1 MSNWSRRAFVRAF
14 GLGGAAAAAVPQ
26 FVTARGREAF
36 SREAFGQAA
45 PGRPAALPAQRTATI
60 QLNSNENPNGPGV
73 KALDAV
79 RSALS
84 LANRYPYQEAG
95 ALTAAIAG
103 LHGVQ
108 ASQVIIGCGS
118 AEILRMAMQAFSSRA
133 RHLVTAAPTFET
145 PSEYAD
151 AFAVPIRTVRVGA
164 NLKLNLATMELEV
177 QGAGLVYV
185 CNPNN
190 PTATVLGAAELSAF
204 IERVGR
210 ASPQTAILVD
220 EAYHDYVDDA
230 SYKTSIPLA
239 VAQRNVIVS
248 RTCSKIHGCAGL
260 RCGYAIAHGET
271 IAKLARFKL
280 ETGVNQLAI
289 AAARAALGDRERVER
304 ERATNRETREFTRRL
319 FESLGCPVTPSETN
333 FILVDLRRD
342 SRLFRDE
349 CRRAGVVVGRPFP
362 PLNNHVRISIG
373 TMDEMRRAAAI
384 FKRFL

>member
-1 MSNWSRRAFVRAF
+1 MTNWSRRAFVRAF
-14 GLGGAAAAAVPQ
+14 GLGGAAAAVPQ
-26 FVTARGREAF
+26 FVTARGREAV

-45 PGRPAALPAQRTATI
+45 PATPAAGAARRAAVI
-60 QLNSNENPNGPGV
+60 QLNSNENPNGPGA
-73 KALDAV
+73 KALDAI
-79 RSALS
+79 RAMLS
-84 LANRYPYQEAG
+84 RANRYPYQEAG
-95 ALTAAIAG
+95 ALTTAIARV
-103 LHGVQ
+103 HGVQ
-108 ASQVIIGCGS
+108 QSQVIIGCGS
-118 AEILRMAMQAFSSRA
+118 AEILRMAMQAFSSRT

-151 AFAVPIRTVRVGA
+151 TFAVPIRTVRVGA
-164 NLKLNLATMELEV
+164 NLKLNLATMEVEA

-239 VAQRNVIVS
+239 VTQRNVIVS

-260 RCGYAIAHGET
+260 RCGYAVAHAET
-271 IAKLARFKL
+271 IARLARFKL
-280 ETGVNQLAI
+280 ETGVNQVAI
-289 AAARAALGDRERVER
+289 AAARATLGDPERVER
-304 ERATNRETREFTRRL
+304 ERAMNRETREFTRRM
-319 FESLGCPVTPSETN
+319 FESMGCPVAPSEAN

-342 SRLFRDE
+342 ARLFRDG

-373 TMDEMRRAAAI
+373 TMDEMQRAAVV
-384 FKRFL
+384 FKRLI